1 MLDIVVASYHGMQFQ
16 GQIMIQTQ
24 ENREKPHFGP
34 NLGPLS
40 PNSSRHIFF
49 QRSGFVSN

>member
-1 MLDIVVASYHGMQFQ
+1 MLDIVVASYHCMQFQ

-24 ENREKPHFGP
+24 ENREKPHFGS

-49 QRSGFVSN
+49 QRSGFVSH